1 MSGRLHW
8 SSNGKQDVELCDTL
22 QRACVEQLDGN
33 SGYLHQESNQ
43 RNEHEQSV
51 ESSQSNSTSDAG
63 NSGAATRDIGNRDVK
78 HTSFPCK
85 HCGDHIGNS
94 SLVRKHKYT
103 IRPTIADHIERDYAE
118 YIAATSAKGED
129 AGSGIRDC
137 VEPRDFKQAYANS
150 ADSVE
155 RCTGIPAGVTV

>member
-1 MSGRLHW
+1 
-8 SSNGKQDVELCDTL
+8 
-22 QRACVEQLDGN
+22 VEQLDGN

-63 NSGAATRDIGNRDVK
+63 NGAAATRDIGNRDVK

-85 HCGDHIGNS
+85 HCGDHIGNAG
-94 SLVRKHKYT
+94 LGRKHKYT
-103 IRPTIADHIERDYAE
+103 VHPTSADYIERDYAD
-118 YIAATSAKGED
+118 YINATSTKGQD
-129 AGSGIRDC
+129 TRSGVWGSDESRN
-137 VEPRDFKQAYANS
+137 FKQADANS

-155 RCTGIPAGVTV
+155 RRIGIPAGVTI